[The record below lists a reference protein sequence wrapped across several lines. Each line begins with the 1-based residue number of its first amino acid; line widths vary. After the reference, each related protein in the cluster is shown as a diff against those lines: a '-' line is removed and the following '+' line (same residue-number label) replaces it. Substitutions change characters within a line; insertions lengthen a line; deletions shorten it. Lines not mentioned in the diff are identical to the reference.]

1 MFKRIVLLV
10 LIPFILSCNGAGKLK
25 DVIDA
30 SINVPRKDI
39 DTSIL
44 GVNAFASDARF
55 GSAAA
60 QLSEVKNTLHLKYV
74 RLLFAWTDAVQ
85 PSAADEPNF
94 GFYDELAG
102 SIPPGVDALVVVS
115 GLPSWMSDQNNWIAA
130 NPRTTFVD
138 MWVKKVAQRY
148 RNNSRIV
155 GFEVFNEPDMTANPE
170 TGVLEVDSSPENY
183 VEMLGR
189 AFSVI
194 RDAAPGKLVVSAA
207 TTAINQSYPDHLNY
221 YRAMQDSGAEQFLD
235 VWAIH
240 YYGSQYENVVRGNG
254 VAKVLNGFTKPIWV
268 TESGAQ
274 GVNKQLEYGERTWP
288 FLRDK
293 IPGIQRIYQY
303 QFAEPTDPTVTY
315 GLKNLSDT
323 PASDLYV
330 FLRDR

>member
-1 MFKRIVLLV
+1 LIWALV
-10 LIPFILSCNGAGKLK
+10 PFILSCNGASGLK

-55 GSAAA
+55 GSPAT
-60 QLSEVKNTLHLKYV
+60 QLNEVKNTLKLKYV

-85 PSAADEPNF
+85 ASPSASPNF
-94 GFYDELAG
+94 SFYDQLAA
-102 SIPPGVDALVVVS
+102 SIPSGVDALVVLT
-115 GLPSWMSDQNNWIAA
+115 GLPSWMSDEANWAGG

-138 MWVKKVAQRY
+138 SWVKKVAKRY
-148 RNNSRIV
+148 GGNGRIV
-155 GFEVFNEPDMTANPE
+155 GFQIFNEPNMTANPE
-170 TGVLEVDSSPENY
+170 NGVLGIDSSPENY

-189 AFSVI
+189 AFSAI
-194 RDAAPGKLVVSAA
+194 RDVAPGKLVVNAA
-207 TTAINQSYPDHLNY
+207 TTAINQNYPDSLDYN
-221 YRAMQDSGAEQFLD
+221 RALRDSGAEQFLD
-235 VWAIH
+235 RWAIH
-240 YYGSQYENVVRGNG
+240 YYGSQYENVVRGSG
-254 VAKVLNGFTKPIWV
+254 VADVLNSLGKPIWV

-274 GVNKQLEYGERTWP
+274 GIGQQLEYGERTWP
-288 FLRDK
+288 FLK
-293 IPGIQRIYQY
+293 EEIPGIQRIYQY

-315 GLKNLSDT
+315 GLKNLSST